1 LVSPQLRIPE
11 LKPHADIRALPLS
24 AVEGYVLSRIDGR
37 CSVTEIA
44 ALTGLGADMVLG
56 IVEKLRGFGVIH
68 YQDEAPPKPPR
79 PRENPFDRSERVDS
93 RTHPRV
99 EPTSDRPTR
108 EHVATG
114 PRTGSRS
121 GLPPRGRSAPPARRL
136 MSESGVSSPPPDM
149 RGPRTDGP
157 RTGTFS
163 SPPTSGNART
173 LAASSTSA
181 NMARDARARAESVQP
196 EDPRSPPKA
205 FVSEERVRQPSPKK
219 AKVQPANDVR
229 APRAPAPPPQL
240 YDPRELDEEVDLPL
254 ERRKQLLELYY
265 RLEQLDYYEALGV
278 DYTADKKDIRAAYF
292 ALSKVF
298 HPDSMFRKNLGSF
311 KPKMEATFKYL
322 TEAYETLS
330 KKKNRE
336 EYDAYLRATSAAKI
350 AEQALR
356 RQAERDAQPPPA
368 PEPPPPEPS
377 TPPVQF
383 TPAPEP
389 PKVPTPREVTDEDR
403 RLARE
408 VVARRLRGVTQGLRP
423 PVTTPAPTRS
433 VPPPEPPPQELGPR
447 TDPQELLRRLARTLK
462 DVGQVTGSQDTLG
475 RVVRSAQAA
484 FSRGEL
490 EEAAQLMGKALHQAP
505 DREDLKLEYARI
517 SKALAEKLASNY
529 AEQAKF
535 ETKAGKW
542 ASAALSWS
550 KVCEGR
556 PDDAAAH
563 RHAAFALFKAGGDL
577 RGAQK
582 YAQEAVFLAPEE
594 IEGRILLTQIYMTI
608 GLKLNAKR
616 ELEAATKLDPENEI
630 VKNLQADLKKAEQ
643 KA

>member
-1 LVSPQLRIPE
+1 MVSPQLRIPE

-24 AVEGYVLSRIDGR
+24 AVEGYILSRVDGR

-44 ALTGLGADMVLG
+44 ALTGLAAEMVLAT
-56 IVEKLRGFGVIH
+56 VEKLRGFGVLH
-68 YQDEAPPKPPR
+68 YQDEAPAKPAAAR
-79 PRENPFDRSERVDS
+79 PNPFDRVDTRS
-93 RTHPRV
+93 HSQLGPS
-99 EPTSDRPTR
+99 SDRPR
-108 EHVATG
+108 EQVTG
-114 PRTGSRS
+114 PRTA
-121 GLPPRGRSAPPARRL
+121 PRSAPPRRSGAPGARRL
-136 MSESGVSSPPPDM
+136 MSESGVSSPPPEM
-149 RGPRTDGP
+149 RGSRSDAP

-163 SPPTSGNART
+163 APPTGASART
-173 LAASSTSA
+173 LASPGV
-181 NMARDARARAESVQP
+181 ARDGRAIERSESAE
-196 EDPRSPPKA
+196 DTRSPPKA
-205 FVSEERVRQPSPKK
+205 FVSEEHVRQPSAKK
-219 AKVQPANDVR
+219 RPQAANDQQR
-229 APRAPAPPPQL
+229 PAQPKPAPQL
-240 YDPRELDEEVDLPL
+240 YDPRELEEESDLAP
-254 ERRKQLLELYY
+254 ERRKQLLDLYY
-265 RLEQLDYYEALGV
+265 RLDQLDYYEALGV

-336 EYDAYLRATSAAKI
+336 EYDVYLRATSATKM

-356 RQAERDAQPPPA
+356 RQAERDAAPP
-368 PEPPPPEPS
+368 PPPPEPS

-383 TPAPEP
+383 TPAPAP
-389 PKVPTPREVTDEDR
+389 PPVPTPREVTDEGR

-408 VVARRLRGVTQGLRP
+408 VVARRLRGVTQGARP
-423 PVTTPAPTRS
+423 PAPAPEPVRS
-433 VPPPEPPPQELGPR
+433 VPPPVAPPPDMSGQRG
-447 TDPQELLRRLARTLK
+447 DPQELLRRLARTLK
-462 DVGQVTGSQDTLG
+462 DVGQVTGSSDTLG
-475 RVVRSAQAA
+475 RTVRAAQAA
-484 FSRGEL
+484 FARGEL
-490 EEAAQLMGKALHQAP
+490 AEAAQLMGKAIQQAP

-529 AEQAKF
+529 EEQAKF
-535 ETKAGKW
+535 ETKNGKW

-556 PDDAAAH
+556 PDDATAH

-582 YAQEAVFLAPEE
+582 YAQQAVFLAPEE

-630 VKNLQADLKKAEQ
+630 VKNLQADLKKADQ
-643 KA
+643 KT